1 MTLSRSQRARG
12 CGRSGSLNFEM
23 FGELQALRLIV
34 RADALAI
41 QRVRARQH
49 SLVNEPPDDL
59 PMLQNKRHFAR
70 THFEYRAAPLSARA
84 RIAEARI
91 EEARVVHAE

>member
-23 FGELQALRLIV
+23 LGELQALRLII

-41 QRVRARQH
+41 ERVGAREH
-49 SLVNEPPDDL
+49 SLVHQAADDL
-59 PMLQNKRHFAR
+59 PMLQDERHFAR
-70 THFEYRAAPLSARA
+70 AHFEHRAAALPTRP
-84 RIAEARI
+84 RIAETRI
-91 EEARVVHAE
+91 EEARVVHAK